1 MKKIP
6 KLFLY
11 ILTVSIF
18 ACLYIYA
25 FPFFKT
31 SEKNLEKVYSEVL
44 LNSKQLVGSFIK
56 NEKESNELYVDKI
69 IEVVGTVKEVSL
81 LNNKYT
87 ILLYSENEKSGIIC
101 EIHKSQL
108 EKVISLMKNQKIKV
122 KGICKGFLKDVI
134 LLNCYIDL
142 KPIEKE

>member
-11 ILTVSIF
+11 ILTVFIF
-18 ACLYIYA
+18 ACLYIYVL
-25 FPFFKT
+25 PFFKT
-31 SEKNLEKVYSEVL
+31 SEKNLEKMYSEVS
-44 LNSKQLVGSFIK
+44 LNSNELVGSFIK

-87 ILLYSENEKSGIIC
+87 ILLYSEDEKSGIIC

-108 EKVISLMKNQKIKV
+108 EKVKNLMKNQKIKV

-142 KPIEKE
+142 KLNEKE